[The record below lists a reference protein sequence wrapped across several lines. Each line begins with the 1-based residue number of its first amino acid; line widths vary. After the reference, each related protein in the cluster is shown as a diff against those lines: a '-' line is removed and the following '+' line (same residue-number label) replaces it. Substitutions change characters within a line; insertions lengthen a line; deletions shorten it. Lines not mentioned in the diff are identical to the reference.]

1 MDDVLKQSVISL
13 LEEAKANIAAGKD
26 TEAIEKIDA
35 ALSELK
41 TENAETKSKE
51 PEKPPL
57 PGEGSNG
64 PE

>member
-1 MDDVLKQSVISL
+1 MDNVLKQSIIDL

-41 TENAETKSKE
+41 TENVKII
-51 PEKPPL
+51 
-57 PGEGSNG
+57 
-64 PE
+64 

>member
-1 MDDVLKQSVISL
+1 MDEKVKESVLAL
-13 LEEAKANIAAGKD
+13 LEDAKVNIAAGKN

-35 ALSELK
+35 AISELQ
-41 TENAETKSKE
+41 TKDLQTLSTD
-51 PEKPPL
+51 PDKPPL